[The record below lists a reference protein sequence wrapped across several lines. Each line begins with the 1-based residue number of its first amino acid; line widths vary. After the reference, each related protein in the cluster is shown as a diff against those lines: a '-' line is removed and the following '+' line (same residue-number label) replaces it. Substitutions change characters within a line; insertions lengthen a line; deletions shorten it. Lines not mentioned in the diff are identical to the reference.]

1 MPMQLILNIINVS
14 TVLRQPSTAAT
25 SSSTSLTAEVAA
37 KIEFLTTTEIALKNG
52 NVLIMSDLQAAY
64 DSILKQNGVQNKTC
78 TRKLLK
84 QLIER
89 KTDDVHFQ
97 KPKRGNDSER
107 ITIKET
113 RDAVIQLLIQESH
126 VKDHIKTLYVAAL
139 YLREAIHKSK
149 KWVFEGSLV
158 GTLSKDHFP
167 EELYCFF
174 RWVINGPNTALSI
187 EEKC

>member
-1 MPMQLILNIINVS
+1 M
-14 TVLRQPSTAAT
+14 
-25 SSSTSLTAEVAA
+25 
-37 KIEFLTTTEIALKNG
+37 
-52 NVLIMSDLQAAY
+52 
-64 DSILKQNGVQNKTC
+64 
-78 TRKLLK
+78 LK

-89 KTDDVHFQ
+89 KTDDVEFQ
-97 KPKRGNDSER
+97 KPKRVNESER

-126 VKDHIKTLYVAAL
+126 VKDDFKTLYVAAL

-167 EELYCFF
+167 EELYWFF